1 MLIVIPSAGIGSRLE
16 LQTRYFNKTM
26 IQIGDLP
33 VISRII
39 DSYPDNAKFILI
51 LGYKKEHIRDYINLV
66 YPNKNITL
74 LNTFPFE
81 GPGSSLTHTL
91 KSAIHK
97 INEPFFFHTNDS
109 IFLDKNF
116 YKDVKTDTM
125 YLSKGASDTL
135 KYATVEFLKKKKIIH
150 FKLDYTNKKFYNYT
164 GVSFVKNFQLFKN
177 ILLNKESS
185 NGELDYFKRI
195 KKIDFKFINNWFD
208 IGSKETKEKA
218 DNYFLQKNILPKDNQ
233 GIFFKKKLV
242 YKFFTD
248 KKLVKKRV
256 IRARVLKNFVPKIEN
271 YNSFFYTYKYK
282 KGLILSNIKNKK
294 KIFIK
299 LLDWLQ
305 NIFWIK
311 KKLDKKKYLA
321 FLKRCHEFYYEKTY
335 SRINLF
341 YEKNNLSDNND
352 IINNLNTPKISYLIN
367 LINWKEISAGVPVN
381 FHGDLHFENIIYQNN
396 NFCLL
401 DWREDFAGLIYYGDI
416 YYDLAKINHC
426 FIIDHGLIRKKKYS
440 IKFADTQKVK
450 FNYTQT
456 NQNIICKEIFYKF
469 LKKNNYSIKKVEIL
483 TALIYL
489 NIAALH
495 DYPYSIFLYYLGK
508 FKLTKA
514 LNRKSL

>member
-1 MLIVIPSAGIGSRLE
+1 MLVVIPTAGIGSRLE
-16 LQTRYFNKTM
+16 LQTRYFNKAM
-26 IQIGDLP
+26 IQLGDLP

-39 DSYPDNAKFILI
+39 DSYPANTKFILI
-51 LGYKKEHIRDYINLV
+51 LGYKKEHIREFINLV
-66 YPNKNITL
+66 YPNKKITL
-74 LNTFPFE
+74 LNVFPFE

-116 YKDVKTDTM
+116 YNDVKTDTM
-125 YLSKGASDTL
+125 YLSKGPSDTL
-135 KYATVEFLKKKKIIH
+135 KYATVEFLNKQKIIH
-150 FKLDYTNKKFYNYT
+150 FKLDHLNKNFFNYT
-164 GVSFVKNFQLFKN
+164 GVGFVKNFKLFKN
-177 ILLNKESS
+177 IILKKESS
-185 NGELDYFKRI
+185 NGELDYFRAI
-195 KKIDFKFINNWFD
+195 NKIDFKFINNWFD

-218 DNYFLQKNILPKDNQ
+218 ENFFLQKNILPKHNQ
-233 GIFFKKKLV
+233 GIFFKKKIV

-248 KKLVKKRV
+248 INLVKKRV
-256 IRARVLKNFVPKIEN
+256 DRARVLKDFVPKIKN
-271 YNSFFYTYKYK
+271 YNNFFYTYNYK
-282 KGLILSNIKNKK
+282 KGFTLSNIKNKK

-299 LLDWLQ
+299 LLEWLQ

-311 KKLDKKKYLA
+311 EKLDKKKYLN

-341 YEKNNLSDNND
+341 YEKNNLSDNSD
-352 IINNLNTPKISYLIN
+352 IINNLKTPKISYLIN
-367 LINWKEISAGVPVN
+367 SVNWKEISAGTPVN
-381 FHGDLHFENIIYQNN
+381 FHGDLHFENIIYHNN
-396 NFCLL
+396 RFCLL
-401 DWREDFAGLIYYGDI
+401 DWREDFAGLIDYGDI

-426 FIIDHGLIRKKKYS
+426 FIIDHGIIKQKKYS
-440 IKFADTQKVK
+440 IKFIDTRKVK
-450 FNYTQT
+450 FDYAQT

-469 LKKNNYSIKKVEIL
+469 LKRNNYSIKKVEIL

-508 FKLTKA
+508 FELTKA
-514 LNRKSL
+514 INRK